1 MLKSIQDMTLNKLE
15 ELLIELKVRKD
26 ITGESVSDIAYR
38 NEIES
43 EIYYRKKKSY
53 LEYFKNA

>member
-1 MLKSIQDMTLNKLE
+1 MPKTLQDMTLDKLE
-15 ELLIELKVRKD
+15 ELLIELEVRKD
-26 ITGESVSDIAYR
+26 ITGESVNDIAYR
-38 NEIES
+38 DAVES